1 VSRPAVL
8 TFAPGTRCS
17 LAIRGFMPRS
27 CSTAPWITRCGALTT
42 AETVVSAALDAIMLT
57 LRVKILDHRLP
68 PGGSRYSRLR
78 GQPESHLLVRHD
90 CVWIVAGR
98 EAGAPAT

>member
-1 VSRPAVL
+1 VADVPPDRATTDGQP
-8 TFAPGTRCS
+8 TGTGNPS
-17 LAIRGFMPRS
+17 E
-27 CSTAPWITRCGALTT
+27 AL
-42 AETVVSAALDAIMLT
+42 SAALDAIMLT

-68 PGGSRYSRLR
+68 PGGSRYSSLR